1 MNYAKK
7 IKKEFKDYETLSEVE
22 YQRESAQNKSDKIIE
37 VMETIKEHLEDFKP
51 ELKKYL
57 QEKIKMIKSQINRK

>member
-7 IKKEFKDYETLSEVE
+7 IKKEFKDYETLSEVV

>member
-1 MNYAKK
+1 
-7 IKKEFKDYETLSEVE
+7 
-22 YQRESAQNKSDKIIE
+22 
-37 VMETIKEHLEDFKP
+37 METIKEHLEDFKP